1 MHLVV
6 VVVAQLRFTH
16 NPAQNNT
23 KVMTTTV
30 FMADPRI
37 TTTSSLMW
45 THGTCHSHSYS
56 SHTTQWLTLF
66 ILWGSSRYTPLKLW
80 ICQNQPPQQQQQDR
94 TNPCEMEN
102 ESACEL
108 FLSSVGGW
116 IEFTIIIIIII
127 YSESTSAVTSHTPQ
141 FRWRGP
147 FYIIIIST
155 VYYNSTSIELS
166 INSKDTT
173 GTQTLNERESGHSLH
188 TSCRPSPEI

>member
-1 MHLVV
+1 MHLV

-66 ILWGSSRYTPLKLW
+66 ILWGSRWYTPLKLW
-80 ICQNQPPQQQQQDR
+80 ICQNQPPQQQQQDQSVWEGKR
-94 TNPCEMEN
+94 ARAN
-102 ESACEL
+102 L
-108 FLSSVGGW
+108 FLSSVGGC
-116 IEFTIIIIIII
+116 IEFTVIIIIII

-141 FRWRGP
+141 FRWRSP

-155 VYYNSTSIELS
+155 VYYNSTSIVLS
-166 INSKDTT
+166 INPKDTT
-173 GTQTLNERESGHSLH
+173 GTQTLNERESGHSLR
-188 TSCRPSPEI
+188 TSRRPSPEI